1 MVTHRERQQSGGFDR
16 TTLRLAVFGIV
27 IVAAFVALF
36 SRLWYLQVLAAPD
49 YRTLAR
55 ENRVRLIHSEPPRGR
70 IVDRNGVVLVENRS
84 AVAITIDK
92 QVIDTDRKKQI
103 ILQKLSKLL
112 DVSVWRL
119 NQQLKSELVSP
130 YKPVPVAFN
139 VPAKVRNYILENRE
153 DFFGGVSIDNL
164 PSRIYPQGR
173 TMAHILGYVGEITG
187 DQLKSRH
194 FKGAKP
200 PYRSG
205 DLVGRDGLEYV
216 YDRALR
222 GTPEI
227 RKVVVNSSQEVLSE
241 TEVREENE
249 GDDLI
254 LSLDS
259 NIQKIT
265 EEALEAGIFASRGRY
280 QTPAGAAVVLDPNDG
295 GVVAMA
301 SYPTFDPRIYAD
313 GILTHKEYNRLGA
326 KTKKNP
332 DDDAFINRAIQAQRA
347 PASTFKIVTA
357 GAAMASG
364 VASAYTTLDCP
375 GAAPYP
381 PEGRTA
387 VGSAE
392 VFNNWT
398 TLDLGHMGFPKSL
411 EVSCDT
417 FYYELGW
424 LMEDAFGSSVFGEPS
439 RYEEKFQQYARLAGI
454 GHETG
459 VDLPNEM
466 DGLVPDIEWCREI
479 WEATKNDRIPTCGT
493 KGKDGGPVWL
503 PGYTINMAIGQGDL
517 LATPIQMAVTTAA
530 IANGG
535 TVYRPRVAWQI
546 ARPDEN
552 DVEQTVKEFEPHEVA
567 HLPLDPLEIS
577 VIQEGMR
584 DVVEGTGGTA
594 RTAFSGFPLTNL
606 PVAGKTGTSELGETD
621 LQDAWFVSYAPADEP
636 QYVIVVYL
644 EKSGHGGESAA
655 PIAREIYEGIFG
667 IDQGISVQLGVDES
681 G

>member
-1 MVTHRERQQSGGFDR
+1 MVTQRERQQSGGLDR
-16 TTLRLAVFGIV
+16 TTLRLAVFGIL

-55 ENRVRLIHSEPPRGR
+55 ENRVRFVHSEPPRGR

-84 AVAITIDK
+84 AVAVTVDR
-92 QVIDTDRKKQI
+92 QVIDTNRKKRI
-103 ILQKLSKLL
+103 ILEKLSKLL
-112 DVSVWRL
+112 DASVWRL
-119 NQQLKSELVSP
+119 NQELKSELVSP

-139 VPAKVRNYILENRE
+139 VPPGVRNYILENKE
-153 DFFGGVSIDNL
+153 DFFGGVDIDNL
-164 PSRIYPQGR
+164 PSRVYPLGK
-173 TMAHILGYVGEITG
+173 TMAHLLGYVGEITG
-187 DQLKSRH
+187 DQLASEH

-200 PYRSG
+200 TYRSG

-216 YDRALR
+216 YDRSLR

-227 RKVVVNSSQEVLSE
+227 RRIVVNSTQEVLSE
-241 TEVREENE
+241 EQVREEDE

-254 LSLDS
+254 LSLDAD
-259 NIQKIT
+259 IQKLT
-265 EEALEAGIFASRGRY
+265 EDALEAGIFASRGSY
-280 QTPAGAAVVLDPNDG
+280 QTPAGAAIVLDPNSG
-295 GVVAMA
+295 GVLAMA
-301 SYPTFDPRIYAD
+301 SYPTFDQRIYAD
-313 GILTHKEYNRLGA
+313 GVLTHKEYNRLGA
-326 KTKKNP
+326 KTKNA
-332 DDDAFINRAIQAQRA
+332 DDDAFLNRAIQAQRA
-347 PASTFKIVTA
+347 PASAFKIVTA
-357 GAAMASG
+357 GAAMATG

-381 PEGRTA
+381 PEGRTG

-392 VFNNWT
+392 IFNNWT
-398 TLDLGHMGFPKSL
+398 TLDLGTMGFQESL

-424 LMEDAFGSSVFGEPS
+424 LMEDAFGGSLFGDNS
-439 RYEEKFQQYARLAGI
+439 EKFQKYARLAGI

-459 VDLPNEM
+459 IDLPNEA
-466 DGLVPDIEWCREI
+466 DGRVPDRAWCQEI
-479 WEATKNDRIPTCGT
+479 WEATKKDRIPTCGT
-493 KGKDGGPVWL
+493 KDDWIWY

-517 LATPIQMAVTTAA
+517 LATPIQMAVTTGA

-535 TVYRPRVAWQI
+535 TVFRPRVAWQL

-552 DVEQTVKEFEPHEVA
+552 DVEHTIKEFEPHEVA
-567 HLPLDPLEIS
+567 HLPLDALELS
-577 VIQEGMR
+577 VIQQGMR
-584 DVVEGTGGTA
+584 DVVEGNAGTA
-594 RTAFSGFPLTNL
+594 QAAFSGFPLTNI

-621 LQDAWFVSYAPADEP
+621 LQDAWFVSYAPADDP
-636 QYVIVVYL
+636 QYVVVIYL

-667 IDQGISVQLGVDES
+667 VDQGISVQLGVDES